1 MKNIVGEI
9 IAAKGTRYFDKAWSP
24 VLGDVNIDKSY
35 RIGDTYR
42 IHISSKRNRNA
53 TIILD
58 GEGRYYEGEG
68 GEIMLFPEKGKN
80 WDEISFDKSNVKPL
94 DYYITDSIKEQ
105 VIEDAI
111 DCLDFDKIHS
121 VMEFLDWHWATV
133 LGVPTVSQLKMAVRN
148 YLEDLLSQVGETSY
162 SIATGG
168 FEYSFKVYEPNEGEA
183 DTFDNCVN
191 VSVKFVLD
199 DFDSL
204 I

>member
-1 MKNIVGEI
+1 MKNMVGKI
-9 IAAKGTRYFDKAWSP
+9 ICEKGTQYFDKAWSP
-24 VLGDVNIDKSY
+24 ALGDVIIKRVFWLGSEY
-35 RIGDTYR
+35 KILV
-42 IHISSKRNRNA
+42 SSKSNRDI
-53 TIILD
+53 TLTLD
-58 GEGRYYEGEG
+58 GDGKCNKD

-80 WDEISFDKSNVKPL
+80 WDEISFDKSNIKPL

-105 VIEDAI
+105 VINDVIEY
-111 DCLDFDKIHS
+111 LDFDKIHS

-162 SIATGG
+162 NIATGG
-168 FEYSFKVYEPNEGEA
+168 FEYSFRVYEPYEGEA
-183 DTFDNCVN
+183 DTFENCVN